1 MKLGI
6 LGAGNVG
13 GTLGKQWA
21 ARGHD
26 VRFGVR
32 DPKDAKLQAL
42 LKEIGPKAVAS
53 SLREAASFGEVI
65 VLALPWQAV
74 PDALREAGDLKG
86 KVVIDCTEPVS
97 MGPDLLTKGLLVG
110 HTTSAGEQVA
120 KWAPGARVVKALNTV
135 GSGIMARPQ
144 FGAEKAVLFYCGD
157 DAAAKSVAAELV
169 GALGFEAVDAGP
181 LSNARLLEPFGMLW
195 IYLAFTGLGPDFAFK
210 LLRR

>member
-32 DPKDAKLQAL
+32 DPKDGKLQAL
-42 LKEIGPKAVAS
+42 LKEIGPNATAGSV
-53 SLREAASFGEVI
+53 REAASFGEVI

-74 PDALREAGDLKG
+74 PDSLREAGNLTG

-97 MGPDLLTKGLLVG
+97 MGPDILTKGLLVG

-120 KWAPGARVVKALNTV
+120 QWAPGARVVKALNTV

-144 FGAEKAVLFYCGD
+144 FGAEKPVLFYCGD
-157 DAAAKSVAAELV
+157 DATAKAKAAELV
-169 GALGFEAVDAGP
+169 GSLGFEAMDAGP